1 MQVRIIDTIQDELF
15 TARFKDDQFALLVR
29 RGWIFY
35 RNLNGVDTPCM
46 NHTRLIEV
54 INEAAI

>member
-1 MQVRIIDTIQDELF
+1 MQVRIIDTVQDELF
-15 TARFKDDQFALLVR
+15 TVSFKDDQFALLVR

-35 RNLNGVDTPCM
+35 RNLKGLDTPYM